1 MYITAKQ
8 QINNSIYVLV
18 IFKYVDQGRLKALCK
33 MDEISCDTSVLSLGY
48 VFINRKNNRGI
59 WFA

>member
-1 MYITAKQ
+1 MIASTKHRRKF
-8 QINNSIYVLV
+8 V
-18 IFKYVDQGRLKALCK
+18 ILQEEVVFLAFRIGH
-33 MDEISCDTSVLSLGY
+33 EGVLSLGY

>member
-1 MYITAKQ
+1 MFQKMTEINITMIGYGIKSRTTF
-8 QINNSIYVLV
+8 SIDVTCWM
-18 IFKYVDQGRLKALCK
+18 IC
-33 MDEISCDTSVLSLGY
+33 VLSLGY